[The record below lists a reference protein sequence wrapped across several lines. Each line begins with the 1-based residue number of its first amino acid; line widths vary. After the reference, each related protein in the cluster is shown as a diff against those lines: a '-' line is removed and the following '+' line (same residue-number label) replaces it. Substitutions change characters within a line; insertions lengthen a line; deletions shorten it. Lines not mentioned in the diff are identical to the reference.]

1 MAGGVDEE
9 GPTASGAT
17 APRLLMPS
25 HDLPCSLYGK
35 PSQPLQQPEA
45 RAPKTHKPGKQLSHS
60 QRPLHHPEPL
70 LALME
75 PKGRAKRGKVMSLSD
90 TSTAQGTGQV
100 GSYCSQNSTPCK
112 RVGMGERKTLRRK
125 QQENQKAWER
135 LP

>member
-1 MAGGVDEE
+1 
-9 GPTASGAT
+9 
-17 APRLLMPS
+17 MPS

-45 RAPKTHKPGKQLSHS
+45 QAPKTHKPGKQLSHS

-90 TSTAQGTGQV
+90 TSTAQGTGRSAAIAV
-100 GSYCSQNSTPCK
+100 
-112 RVGMGERKTLRRK
+112 KTALHVRGW
-125 QQENQKAWER
+125 EWER
-135 LP
+135 ERP